1 MPPADDAPR
10 RLPRRRFE
18 GRGRVILI
26 TAAVVLVVLITSL
39 RGIASFWTDYLW
51 FDSLGQG
58 GVFTGR
64 LKAQATL
71 VAMFTGTFF
80 VLQFT
85 NLLIADRVA
94 PAFRPPG
101 PEEEVVER
109 YRELVGARVGLVRVA
124 VAAVFALVV
133 GAGTSGQWQ
142 SWVLFRN
149 AVDFGETDPLFHRD
163 VGFYVFQLPFLS
175 FAVGWLFAA
184 LVIVLMLTTV
194 AHYLNG
200 GIRLQVPGP
209 ERVTP
214 QVKVHLSVILGLLAV
229 VRAGDY
235 YLERFEL
242 TVSTRGT
249 VDGATYTDVNVQL
262 PATNLLILI
271 ALSAAVLFLLNTR
284 RKGWALP
291 AMAIGIWAVVAVV
304 GGAILPTLIQTYGV
318 KPSESSREREFIVR
332 NIEATREAIGLGAVT
347 EAPFVPSFQLGAD
360 DLAGDNEQ
368 VIDNIRLWDPAAD
381 AAGATYQSLQSIR
394 NFYAINDVD
403 IDRYEIDGELTQV
416 IVSARD
422 LRTSGVPESWESRH
436 LAFTHGYGL
445 VVAPT
450 NLKDED
456 GRPSFLVSDIP
467 LDEEGPAAL
476 HVEQPGIYFGE
487 NLSGFVVTNTERRE
501 LDFQDSDNQQVFTE
515 YDGADGVNIGS
526 SLRRAAFALR
536 FADPNLLFSRNLD
549 GGSRVLFERDI
560 RQRAQTLAPFL
571 DFDSDPY
578 PVVLDG
584 RIQWVLDAYTTSS
597 RYPYAQAAITDG
609 LEDSDLDERFNYV
622 RNSVKVVIDAY
633 DGTSTFYVIDPEDP
647 IINAYAQA
655 FPDLFTF
662 DAPPPE
668 LVEHFRYP
676 EDMFRVQ
683 SNMWGRYH
691 LSDPDVFYTQAE
703 GWVVARD
710 PGRSRQATAGT
721 NDATTDTTAAPN
733 APPRQQNRI
742 DPYYVLTRLPGQEE
756 LSFQLLRP
764 FVPFSPEDD
773 RQQLTAYLVAESDGA
788 GYGRLTSYNVT
799 GGNLPDGPGIVADS
813 ISGAAEVSEQQS
825 LLCRSGSGSKC
836 TFGNLILVPI
846 EDSLLYVQP
855 LYVLADRAD
864 APALLERVIVE
875 YDGDVAIG
883 STLRE
888 ALQGLPNFT
897 DLPDDPG
904 EIVPSDPEDDPEPGD
919 EEIDDRTIAQLL
931 VDADALIAE
940 ANDLPASD
948 LGHYAELIAEAQ
960 DLIQQAQDLLEE
972 QTGEEPPPATVA
984 DATTTTSTTE
994 PQSA

>member
-1 MPPADDAPR
+1 M
-10 RLPRRRFE
+10 
-18 GRGRVILI
+18 VLI
-26 TAAVVLVVLITSL
+26 TIAVVVVVLITSL

-51 FDSLGQG
+51 YDSLDQS

-64 LKAQATL
+64 LRAQSTL

-80 VLQFT
+80 VLQFV
-85 NLLIADRVA
+85 NLLVADRVA
-94 PAFRPPG
+94 PAFRVPG

-109 YRELVGARVGLVRVA
+109 YRQLVGERTRLVRVV
-124 VAAVFALVV
+124 VAGVFALVV
-133 GAGTSGQWQ
+133 GSGTSGQWQ
-142 SWVLFRN
+142 SWLLFN
-149 AVDFGETDPLFHRD
+149 NSVDFGQTDPLFHRD
-163 VGFYVFQLPFLS
+163 IGFYVFQLPFLS

-184 LVIVLMLTTV
+184 LVIVLILTTV

-214 QVKVHLSVILGLLAV
+214 QVKAHLSVLLGLLAL
-229 VRAGDY
+229 VRAADY

-271 ALSAAVLFLLNTR
+271 ALSAALLFLLNTR

-304 GGAILPTLIQTYGV
+304 GGAILPALVQQYGV
-318 KPSESSREREFIVR
+318 KPSESSREAEFISR
-332 NIEATREAIGLGAVT
+332 NIEATRQAIGLGGVVD
-347 EAPFVPSFQLGAD
+347 APFVPTFDLDAADLTGA
-360 DLAGDNEQ
+360 NEQ
-368 VIDNIRLWDPAAD
+368 VVDNIRLWDPASD
-381 AAGATYQSLQSIR
+381 AAGATYRSLQSIR
-394 NFYAINDVD
+394 DFYVLNDVD
-403 IDRYEIDGELTQV
+403 IDRYVIDGEMRQV

-422 LRTSGVPESWESRH
+422 LNTAGVADSWESRH

-450 NLKDED
+450 NIKDED
-456 GRPSFLVSDIP
+456 GRPSFLLSDIP
-467 LDEEGPAAL
+467 LDEEGPASL
-476 HVEQPGIYFGE
+476 GIDQPGIYFGE
-487 NLSGFVVTNTERRE
+487 NLSGFVITNTKRPE
-501 LDFQDSDNQQVFTE
+501 LDFQDREGEQQFTE
-515 YDGADGVNIGS
+515 YDGADGVNVDS
-526 SLRRAAFALR
+526 TVRRLAFALR
-536 FADPNLLFSRNLD
+536 FGDPNVLFSRNLQS
-549 GGSRVLFERDI
+549 GSRVLFERDI
-560 RQRAQTLAPFL
+560 TERASTLAPFL

-597 RYPYAQAAITDG
+597 RYPYAQRAITDG
-609 LEDSDLDERFNYV
+609 LDEPGQRADLDSRFNYV

-633 DGTSTFYVIDPEDP
+633 DGTTTFYVVDPDDP
-647 IINAYAQA
+647 IIQAYASA

-662 DAPPPE
+662 DAPPAD

-691 LSDPDVFYTQAE
+691 LSDPDVFYQQSEA
-703 GWVVARD
+703 WLVARD
-710 PGRSRQATAGT
+710 PGRTRQGTTGGAATGG
-721 NDATTDTTAAPN
+721 TTDTTAAPD

-742 DPYYVLTRLPGQEE
+742 DPYYVLTRLPGQDE
-756 LSFQLLRP
+756 LSFQLIRP
-764 FVPFSPEDD
+764 FVPNSDEDN
-773 RQQLTAYLVAESDGA
+773 RQLLTAYLVAESDGA
-788 GYGRLTSYNVT
+788 NYGRLTSYRVT
-799 GGNLPDGPGIVADS
+799 GGDFPDGPGIVADS

-825 LLCRSGSGSKC
+825 LLCRQGSGSKC

-855 LYVLADRAD
+855 LYVLADRDD

-888 ALQGLPNFT
+888 ALQGLSAFA

-904 EIVPSDPEDDPEPGD
+904 EVVPSDPSDDQPDDPIEA
-919 EEIDDRTIAQLL
+919 ERSIAELL
-931 VDADALIAE
+931 AEADALIAQ
-940 ANDLPASD
+940 ANDLPATE
-948 LGHYAELIAEAQ
+948 LGQYNDLIAEAQ
-960 DLIQQAQDLLEE
+960 DLIQQAQVLLSE
-972 QTGEEPPPATVA
+972 QTGEAPPTPTTEAPSG
-984 DATTTTSTTE
+984 DASTTTTSE

>member
-1 MPPADDAPR
+1 
-10 RLPRRRFE
+10 LE
-18 GRGRVILI
+18 GRGRIFLI
-26 TAAVVLVVLITSL
+26 AGAVLLVVLITSL

-51 FDSLGQG
+51 YDSLGQG

-71 VAMFTGTFF
+71 VVMFTGTFF
-80 VLQFT
+80 VLQWA

-94 PAFRPPG
+94 PAFRAPG

-109 YRELVGARVGLVRVA
+109 YRELVGTRTGLVRVA
-124 VAAVFALVV
+124 TAALFALVV

-142 SWVLFRN
+142 SWLLFRN
-149 AVDFGETDPLFHRD
+149 AVDFGPETDPLFGKD
-163 VGFYVFQLPFLS
+163 IGFYVFQLPFLS

-184 LVIVLMLTTV
+184 LVIVLLLTTV

-200 GIRLQVPGP
+200 GIRIQVPGP

-214 QVKVHLSVILGLLAV
+214 QVKVHLSVLLGLLAV
-229 VRAGDY
+229 VRAVDY

-262 PATNLLILI
+262 PATNLLIFI
-271 ALSAAVLFLLNTR
+271 ALSAALLFLYNIR
-284 RKGWALP
+284 RKGWVLP
-291 AMAIGIWAVVAVV
+291 AIAIGIWAIVAVV
-304 GGAILPTLIQTYGV
+304 GGAILPALIQNYGV
-318 KPSESSREREFIVR
+318 RPSESSREREFIAR
-332 NIEATREAIGLGAVT
+332 NIEATRAAIGLSEVA
-347 EAPFVPSFQLGAD
+347 ESPFVPAFDLQEE
-360 DLAGDNEQ
+360 DLAGENAQ
-368 VIDNIRLWDPAAD
+368 VVENIRLWDPASD
-381 AAGATYQSLQSIR
+381 AAGATYQSLQKIR
-394 NFYAINDVD
+394 NFYAVNDVD
-403 IDRYEIDGELTQV
+403 IDRYEIDGQPTQV
-416 IVSARD
+416 MVSARD
-422 LRTSGVPESWESRH
+422 LNTDGVPESWESRH
-436 LAFTHGYGL
+436 LAFTHGYGV

-467 LDEEGPAAL
+467 LDEEGPAEL
-476 HVEQPGIYFGE
+476 HIAEPGIYFGE
-487 NLSGFVVTNTERRE
+487 NLDGFVVTNTERRE
-501 LDFQDSDNQQVFTE
+501 LDFQDEENQQVFTE
-515 YDGADGVNIGS
+515 YAGADGVNIGS
-526 SLRRAAFALR
+526 TLRRFAFALR
-536 FADPNLLFSRNLD
+536 FGDPNLLFSRNLD
-549 GGSRVLFERDI
+549 ADSRVLFERDI
-560 RQRAQTLAPFL
+560 RERARTLAPFL

-578 PVVLDG
+578 PVVLEG

-597 RYPYAQAAITDG
+597 RYPYAQRATTDG
-609 LEDSDLDERFNYV
+609 LENADLDERFNYV

-633 DGTSTFYVIDPEDP
+633 DGTTTFYVIDPDDP
-647 IINAYAQA
+647 IINAYASA

-710 PGRSRQATAGT
+710 PGRARQATAGSSSDS
-721 NDATTDTTAAPN
+721 DATTDTTAAAD

-742 DPYYVLTRLPGQEE
+742 DPYYVLTRLPGQDEM
-756 LSFQLLRP
+756 SFQLLRP
-764 FVPFSPEDD
+764 FVPFSQEDNT
-773 RQQLTAYLVAESDGA
+773 QQLTAYLVAQSDGD

-799 GGNLPDGPGIVADS
+799 GGDLPDGPGIVADS

-825 LLCRSGSGSKC
+825 LLCRQGSGSRC

-855 LYVLADRAD
+855 LYVLADRAN

-883 STLRE
+883 ATLRE
-888 ALQGLPNFT
+888 ALQGLPNFS
-897 DLPDDPG
+897 DLPDDPT
-904 EIVPSDPEDDPEPGD
+904 EVVPVEPG
-919 EEIDDRTIAQLL
+919 EEEPGEGEGVDDRTLAQLL
-931 VDADALIAE
+931 AEADALIAE
-940 ANDLPASD
+940 ANALPASE
-948 LGHYAELIAEAQ
+948 LGRYADLIAEAQ
-960 DLIQQAQDLLEE
+960 DLIQQAEQLIAEE
-972 QTGEEPPPATVA
+972 TGQPPPPPS
-984 DATTTTSTTE
+984 DPGTTTTSTSE